1 MGYQMTI
8 KQRLI
13 VLLIALCAGFL
24 MGFIKQIIVYPNDQQ
39 YIVRYPKYAFAGQ
52 TVTITTVENCPVT
65 LHANAEGFEQVSAT
79 EYRLRMP
86 NQNVYLSTEKRAEE

>member
-1 MGYQMTI
+1 MGYRMSG

-13 VLLIALCAGFL
+13 VLGIALCAGFL

-39 YIVRYPKYAFAGQ
+39 YIVKYPKYVLAGQ
-52 TVTITTVENCPVT
+52 TVTITTIENCPVT
-65 LHANAEGFEQVSAT
+65 LRASTDGLEQISET

-86 NQNVYLSTEKRAEE
+86 NQNVYLSTEKRSVE